1 MNWGDL
7 DIAGFNHPEYLYWIL
22 AVPVFVLLYFLRKKK
37 QVVRWSHGSRV
48 GSGVSLLGRFMAFL
62 PYLLFN
68 LVLVFTCIGMAS
80 PYSKEAENITQN
92 SVNQGINIMVAL
104 DVSGSMKEEDFKP
117 NRLEAAKNV
126 IEDFA
131 EGRKTDKMG
140 LVIYG
145 SESLLYT
152 PLTSDLMFY
161 ADQVSNV
168 QIGLLEEGTAIGEG
182 LASAVLHLE
191 KLESPNK
198 VIILISDGREGENNV
213 TPEEAVGYAVNSD
226 ITVYTIGV
234 GSKGFLGFA
243 MGFGVDEEL
252 LGMIA
257 DETGG
262 AYFHAS
268 NTSALNKIFK
278 EIDRIEKDKFESVT
292 SAAAPPSTP
301 YPYYVAAI
309 ILLVIALIFQRLI
322 AKNLLEVA

>member
-1 MNWGDL
+1 MTWGDL
-7 DIAGFNHPEYLYWIL
+7 DIAGFNHPEYLYWMLISPIFIL
-22 AVPVFVLLYFLRKKK
+22 VYFIRKKK

-48 GSGVSLLGRFMAFL
+48 GSTVSFMGKLMSFL
-62 PYLLFN
+62 PFLLFN
-68 LVLVFTCIGMAS
+68 LTFILICFGMAS

-117 NRLEAAKNV
+117 NRIEAAKNV
-126 IEDFA
+126 IEEFA

-145 SESLLYT
+145 SESLLYI
-152 PLTSDLMFY
+152 PLTSDLKYY

-168 QIGLLEEGTAIGEG
+168 NIGLLEEGTAIGEG

-198 VIILISDGREGENNV
+198 VIILISDGREGENHV

-243 MGFGVDEEL
+243 IGFGVDEEL
-252 LGMIA
+252 LTMIA

-262 AYFHAS
+262 QYFHAS
-268 NTSALNKIFK
+268 NKSGLNKIFK

-301 YPYYVAAI
+301 FPYYLAAI
-309 ILLVIALIFQRLI
+309 FVLIIALIFQRVI
-322 AKNLLEVA
+322 AKNLLETA